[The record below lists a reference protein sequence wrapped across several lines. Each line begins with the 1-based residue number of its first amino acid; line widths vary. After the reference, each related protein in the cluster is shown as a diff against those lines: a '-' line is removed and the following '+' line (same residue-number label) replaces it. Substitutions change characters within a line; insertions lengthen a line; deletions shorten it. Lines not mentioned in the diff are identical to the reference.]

1 MVLCTKQKKC
11 DTTQKQFTFSFLQNS
26 HPSYKTFELFNNVF
40 FATSFLHILLIYLVS
55 SICIYNVERSKD
67 KEKKLHEKVLLV
79 LIFFLN
85 FKNHSITHIFCQA
98 EPATPVR
105 VCKSARD
112 EGTRKMRLAQ
122 RATLDARGEDPLSP
136 SESSEEQ
143 GEVEAEC
150 PGLRDAAGAAATPG
164 SR

>member
-1 MVLCTKQKKC
+1 M
-11 DTTQKQFTFSFLQNS
+11 
-26 HPSYKTFELFNNVF
+26 
-40 FATSFLHILLIYLVS
+40 
-55 SICIYNVERSKD
+55 
-67 KEKKLHEKVLLV
+67 
-79 LIFFLN
+79 
-85 FKNHSITHIFCQA
+85 
-98 EPATPVR
+98 R

-150 PGLRDAAGAAATPG
+150 SGLRDAAGAAGLLLTAASTPVLVASPDRG
-164 SR
+164 LVERPQTSA